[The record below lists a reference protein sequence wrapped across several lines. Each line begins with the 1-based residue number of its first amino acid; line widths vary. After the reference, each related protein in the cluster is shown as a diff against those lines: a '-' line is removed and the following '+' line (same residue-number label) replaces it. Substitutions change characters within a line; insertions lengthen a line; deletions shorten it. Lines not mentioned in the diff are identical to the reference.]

1 MYASLIKAYAK
12 FYRLLLFRSS
22 PKRVLIDTYSRVLP
36 MIGIGKLCLS
46 SLQFLIKTLYHSTDA
61 ALCQSTDITLYHSKI
76 KHSHFT
82 QAQMQN

>member
-1 MYASLIKAYAK
+1 MIEYFPYVHIHMYASLIKAYAK

-46 SLQFLIKTLYHSTDA
+46 SLQFLIDQVRIGSVGRARETNTKDMR
-61 ALCQSTDITLYHSKI
+61 C
-76 KHSHFT
+76 
-82 QAQMQN
+82 N